1 MMRGNGLDITYKNKK
16 IKKICTDARVAERAY
31 GQKMAYKIHQ
41 RIGEIMSADTVE
53 LMIEFQIGRCHP
65 LTSNR
70 KGQYA
75 VDLVQPYR
83 LVFEKLGDKI
93 QIAHVLEIV
102 DYH

>member
-1 MMRGNGLDITYKNKK
+1 VRGNGLDITYKNKK

-31 GQKMAYKIHQ
+31 GQKMAEKIFQ

-53 LMIEFQIGRCHP
+53 MMIKTQIGRCHP

-83 LVFEKLGDKI
+83 LVFEKMGDKI

-102 DYH
+102 NYH